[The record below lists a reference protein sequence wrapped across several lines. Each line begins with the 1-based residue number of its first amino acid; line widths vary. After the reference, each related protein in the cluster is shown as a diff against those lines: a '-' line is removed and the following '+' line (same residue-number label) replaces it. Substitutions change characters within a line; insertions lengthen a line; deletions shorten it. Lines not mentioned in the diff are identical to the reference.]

1 MKHAGWQSWVSK
13 GHLTDSWYFTHPLPS
28 IWYIRHVSH
37 IVIHVSENHNV
48 VLFHLNST
56 YPLIFR
62 QDEIGFFIFFCYLG
76 IGGNLVSIQS
86 SRISTRLHLNY
97 LPREVPADRRK
108 CYNPCSIFFG
118 SGKTHRHTHKHIPS
132 SNTAFCDRTKS
143 SIGSDS
149 APPGDPWPVDFFIFF
164 TPDEG
169 SQNNAKFSLDSC
181 LLGCLCNS
189 GEWTP
194 LTLRN
199 KKAPKSTKTKQKQT
213 KKYHHTWLFM
223 SDGYCSP

>member
-1 MKHAGWQSWVSK
+1 MIYKACFSVRESR
-13 GHLTDSWYFTHPLPS
+13 F
-28 IWYIRHVSH
+28 
-37 IVIHVSENHNV
+37 V
-48 VLFHLNST
+48 VFFHLNST

-62 QDEIGFFIFFCYLG
+62 QDEIGFFFFWYLG

-86 SRISTRLHLNY
+86 SRISTRLHLNC
-97 LPREVPADRRK
+97 LPGEVPVDKRK

-118 SGKTHRHTHKHIPS
+118 SGKTHRHTHKHTNHHHLTH
-132 SNTAFCDRTKS
+132 NTFCDRTKS

-164 TPDEG
+164 TSDER
-169 SQNNAKFSLDSC
+169 SQINAKFSLDSC

-199 KKAPKSTKTKQKQT
+199 KKVPKSTKTN
-213 KKYHHTWLFM
+213 
-223 SDGYCSP
+223 